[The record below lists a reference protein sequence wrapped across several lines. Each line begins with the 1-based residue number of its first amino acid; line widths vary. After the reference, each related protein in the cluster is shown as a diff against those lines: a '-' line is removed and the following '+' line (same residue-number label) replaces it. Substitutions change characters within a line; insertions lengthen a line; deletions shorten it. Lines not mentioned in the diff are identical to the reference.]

1 MVPWRL
7 LLGRPSRQTETWVYI
22 ALLPLRP
29 GMVVESRE
37 AGIALLSDIEDY
49 RAVVLRVPWSG

>member
-1 MVPWRL
+1 
-7 LLGRPSRQTETWVYI
+7 
-22 ALLPLRP
+22 
-29 GMVVESRE
+29 MVVESRE